1 MKDVSKSTL
10 KLYIALS
17 FSVFI
22 WKWNNKIHS
31 RSFLKIHT
39 QFQTKMGKMYTS
51 FRPKRPKNHTLWGS
65 TYLQS
70 NLSNTD
76 TKGTERCVRIR
87 EATMMMSFLSPH
99 WWSLMLFI
107 EWTMEQFELRLLV
120 LIISCYSCIEQHC
133 IQNMYWI
140 GYCHNIFD
148 YCICNYKC
156 EFWVFGIAD
165 WFKCQCLCNHQQEM
179 VHAANYRP
187 LVPRASRIKFVQGHP
202 TRI

>member
-1 MKDVSKSTL
+1 
-10 KLYIALS
+10 
-17 FSVFI
+17 
-22 WKWNNKIHS
+22 
-31 RSFLKIHT
+31 
-39 QFQTKMGKMYTS
+39 MGKMYTS

-76 TKGTERCVRIR
+76 TDGTERSVHIR
-87 EATMMMSFLSPH
+87 EVTMMMSFLSPH

-107 EWTMEQFELRLLV
+107 EWTMGQFELSLSV
-120 LIISCYSCIEQHC
+120 LIISCYSCIEPHC
-133 IQNMYWI
+133 TQNMYWI
-140 GYCHNIFD
+140 GYCHDIFD

-156 EFWVFGIAD
+156 EFWVFGMAD
-165 WFKCQCLCNHQQEM
+165 WFKCQCLCNRQREM

-187 LVPRASRIKFVQGHP
+187 LVPRVSRIKFVQGHP

>member
-1 MKDVSKSTL
+1 MKDVLKSTL
-10 KLYIALS
+10 KSYIVLS

-51 FRPKRPKNHTLWGS
+51 FKPKRPKNHTLWDS

-70 NLSNTD
+70 NLSSTNTD
-76 TKGTERCVRIR
+76 GTERSVHIR
-87 EATMMMSFLSPH
+87 EVTMMMSFLSPH

-156 EFWVFGIAD
+156 EFWVLVSLTDLSVNVCVTANGKWYMPQIID
-165 WFKCQCLCNHQQEM
+165 PWFPECPE
-179 VHAANYRP
+179 
-187 LVPRASRIKFVQGHP
+187 
-202 TRI
+202 